1 MQVIQQSSTQGEPSP
16 LGETGAFSKT
26 VFQGNSFTKSFVE
39 HGILMGLASVRTQH
53 SYMQGIPRMFNRRT
67 RYDFY
72 WPELANIG
80 EQAVLLKEIY
90 AGKDDDNAV
99 FGYQE
104 AWAEYRFKPNQITGG
119 MVYQVQPD
127 EQNPSPDLMP
137 WHYADKYDSR
147 PYLST
152 DWIKETDV
160 NIARTLAV
168 QDTAL
173 MDQFISNM
181 YFRSTWARPMPV
193 YSIPGLTGHF

>member
-1 MQVIQQSSTQGEPSP
+1 
-16 LGETGAFSKT
+16 
-26 VFQGNSFTKSFVE
+26 
-39 HGILMGLASVRTQH
+39 MGLASVRTNH
-53 SYMQGIPRMFNRRT
+53 SYMQGIPRMFSRKT

-80 EQAVLLKEIY
+80 EQAVKVKEIY
-90 AGKDDDNAV
+90 ATGADSDDEV

-104 AWAEYRFKPNQITGG
+104 AWAEYRYKPNQITGG
-119 MVYQVQPD
+119 MVYQIPPS
-127 EQNPSPDLMP
+127 EGNPASDLMP
-137 WHYADKYDSR
+137 WHYADYYGER
-147 PYLST
+147 PFLSN

-160 NIARTLAV
+160 NVGRTLAV